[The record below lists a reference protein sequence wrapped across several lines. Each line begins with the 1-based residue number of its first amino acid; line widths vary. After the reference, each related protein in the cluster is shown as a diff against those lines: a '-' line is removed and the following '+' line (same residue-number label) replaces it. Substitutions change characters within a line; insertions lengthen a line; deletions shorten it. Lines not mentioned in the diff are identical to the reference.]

1 MIDSLVASISAA
13 FATPSALAFGAAAL
27 WGLLSVLLS
36 PCHLGAIPLIVAY
49 INNGKC
55 PDRRRA
61 FGYSFLFAMGLLVML
76 AVIGVVT
83 SLAGRL
89 LGYVGPAARIIVAVF
104 LILCGLW
111 LMDIP
116 PFSRLTPSFSVKQGG
131 RRGPLGALIL
141 GLVYGIILGP
151 CSFAFLAPM
160 LGFVFAAGT
169 SDVAY
174 GAWLMAFYAIGHTAA
189 IVAAGG
195 FGDFVGAVLRKKGTG
210 VAAIWFKRLLGGIVV
225 LAGALQAFWV
235 AFFELSRTAFSS
247 ARRLGAF
254 PVPISQGHGR

>member
-1 MIDSLVASISAA
+1 MIDSIVASISTA
-13 FATPSALAFGAAAL
+13 FATPSVIAFGAATL

-49 INNGKC
+49 INNGQR

-61 FGYSFLFAMGLLVML
+61 FGYSFIFAMGLLVTL
-76 AVIGVVT
+76 AIIGVVT

-89 LGYVGPAARIIVAVF
+89 MGDIGPAARIIVAVF

-111 LMDIP
+111 LMDVP

-160 LGFVFAAGT
+160 LGFVFSAG
-169 SDVAY
+169 SSEVAY
-174 GAWLMAFYAIGHTAA
+174 GTWLMAFYAVGHTIA
-189 IVAAGG
+189 IVAAGT
-195 FGDFVGAVLRKKGTG
+195 FGDFVGALLRRNGTG
-210 VAAIWFKRLLGGIVV
+210 TAATWFKRALGAIVV
-225 LAGALQAFWV
+225 IAGVVQII
-235 AFFELSRTAFSS
+235 
-247 ARRLGAF
+247 G
-254 PVPISQGHGR
+254 